1 MFLFDFQNRPP
12 ALRGEWAI
20 TVILISQRRGLVPQ
34 EGWLVGRRQSRAR
47 HWAFHGENLFA
58 DHAWSQGVENGE
70 RVACR
75 VEPPEQAPLGFPCCR
90 SDIPAGVARTQAFW
104 VSLLPPTCNTLPSMA
119 TQTLNGG
126 EMRSVKKCQIAGT
139 WPPVSQRSWLWFFS
153 SFSLMPL
160 RNPEVMGGGF
170 YRTWTCPGFSFLPKM
185 WWLASCR
192 KVPPPLCGHPSTSV
206 SPFLAGPSHGK
217 EQAWVMGK
225 KCQGEVCCLGVY
237 SEGWSPIE
245 MASVIEMGPSVF
257 PIRFREH

>member
-1 MFLFDFQNRPP
+1 MESGSGKW
-12 ALRGEWAI
+12 GEGGVQSGASWAGS
-20 TVILISQRRGLVPQ
+20 LGL
-34 EGWLVGRRQSRAR
+34 
-47 HWAFHGENLFA
+47 
-58 DHAWSQGVENGE
+58 
-70 RVACR
+70 
-75 VEPPEQAPLGFPCCR
+75 PCCR

-153 SFSLMPL
+153 SFPLMPL
-160 RNPEVMGGGF
+160 RNPAVMGGGF
-170 YRTWTCPGFSFLPKM
+170 YRTWTCPGFSFLPKV

-192 KVPPPLCGHPSTSV
+192 KVPLPLCGHPSTSV

-217 EQAWVMGK
+217 EQACVMGR
-225 KCQGEVCCLGVY
+225 KCQGEVCCLGAY